1 MPQSVIGVMLLP
13 EILCQCRIRDK
24 QLKMKHILM
33 LLATILLVTYFTR
46 DHNYHV
52 SSSPVAFP
60 DEGDKFLSLKAEIGY
75 LRQKLFNS
83 GVNINSV
90 VEHFPPIFVI
100 TPTYARP
107 VQQAELVRLSNVFI
121 TVPNLH
127 WIVVEDSLS
136 KTHLGRNLNM
146 FILTEI
152 CQVTNTISKFI
163 VKTSHIGSM
172 NLFIHIPFMDFQFLT
187 DLNSELFSA

>member
-1 MPQSVIGVMLLP
+1 
-13 EILCQCRIRDK
+13 
-24 QLKMKHILM
+24 MKHILM

-52 SSSPVAFP
+52 SSSPVTFP

-100 TPTYARP
+100 TPTYARA

-152 CQVTNTISKFI
+152 CQVTNTNSKFI
-163 VKTSHIGSM
+163 VKIQHVESI
-172 NLFIHIPFMDFQFLT
+172 FIHLPFIG
-187 DLNSELFSA
+187 FSTFD